1 MSQHLI
7 LWPLLLQITLTV
19 LMYIRL
25 AMVKAKEIKAGNVDL
40 VETAANQEAW
50 PASVRLINSNLRN
63 QFETPVLFYVLCIVL
78 LALRAVSSTA
88 IIVAFVWS
96 GSRFLHAFVHTSSN
110 NVKLRLPLFL
120 VGVTCILI
128 LLVLSFKGLAAL

>member
-1 MSQHLI
+1 
-7 LWPLLLQITLTV
+7 
-19 LMYIRL
+19 
-25 AMVKAKEIKAGNVDL
+25 MVKAREIKAGNVDL

-63 QFETPVLFYVLCIVL
+63 QFETPVLFYALCIVL
-78 LALRAVSSTA
+78 LSLRAASSTA

-120 VGVTCILI
+120 VGVTCILV
-128 LLVLSFKGLAAL
+128 LLVLSFKALAAL

>member
-1 MSQHLI
+1 
-7 LWPLLLQITLTV
+7 
-19 LMYIRL
+19 MYIRL

>member
-7 LWPLLLQITLTV
+7 LWPLLLQITLTI

-25 AMVKAKEIKAGNVDL
+25 AMVKAKEIQAGNVDL
-40 VETAANQEAW
+40 VATAANQEAW

-78 LALRAVSSTA
+78 LALRSVSSTA

-120 VGVTCILI
+120 VGIVSILI
-128 LLVLSFKGLAAL
+128 LLVLSFKALAAL